1 MQVLLQTSAAD
12 LIRLRSGGT
21 MTLSPFPEDLTGD
34 LSSSQELQESE
45 GAFAPHAARS
55 TDGGA
60 GDRAGDAVVG
70 VLSDWLRKAR
80 KHSKSG

>member
-1 MQVLLQTSAAD
+1 
-12 LIRLRSGGT
+12 